1 MLGEYDE
8 FYNVYILREKM
19 KRKKENLSYKSGK
32 NYRWDQLHRLIFCV
46 SVGGLLSACGEI
58 GGGRDI
64 VGVFIFVIAS
74 CFVSGMISFV
84 KAYISLLVGENRALR
99 EIRDWFGSD
108 GGERQLR
115 FSVIQDLIT
124 ENVESSTFVSTLVGD
139 RLLSIKKYYER
150 AKLEEGRSVPP
161 RLQDLHRM
169 TEQSLMSRTSVSW
182 LRFMTNVLLILGICG
197 TLWCV
202 HEVMGGTG
210 DKIARMSEALLPSG
224 TAVAATI
231 VLLCLRSIFE
241 SRAERFL
248 SKLDDMT
255 MCYILPGMQS
265 AGKFKESLQDFSSN
279 VKRFAESIKSYTTIS
294 NRLRGLASTIMESDE
309 RMAFLGKRIET
320 AFQELQ
326 KDQQRWT
333 LEYTQARKQ
342 SEDLE
347 QILNKTRNLADR
359 MLEKQEKLTSSVMG
373 VDAVATS
380 IGKVGDEWTKL
391 SQGVALLAGNLQQ
404 TSDQLGS
411 LLAAKTSSDQLL
423 STLEQLH
430 ITVDQLSVEVKQG
443 VEQWTV
449 DSRDLSHMADSVR
462 SSSESFQ
469 GELKKIR
476 QSVSSFRETAKALE
490 QDIRQASSV
499 GADSSQGKSSR
510 EGSPSGY
517 KS

>member
-115 FSVIQDLIT
+115 FSVIQD
-124 ENVESSTFVSTLVGD
+124 
-139 RLLSIKKYYER
+139 
-150 AKLEEGRSVPP
+150 P